1 MEESIKTSGMFHTAE
16 KGELEQFIC
25 IGCNGKCNIFKS
37 MSDSKACC
45 SSLGV
50 E

>member
-1 MEESIKTSGMFHTAE
+1 MEESIKTSVMFHTAE
-16 KGELEQFIC
+16 KGELEQFISM
-25 IGCNGKCNIFKS
+25 GYNGKCHIFKS
-37 MSDSKACC
+37 MSDSKAHC